1 MGNCIYKIQIDQKAQ
16 THDQIEQK
24 IVDEVIKDEIIQTPP
39 LIEPKKILTQNYE
52 VVVQEN
58 SDSQTPNV
66 FSSQSSNPQVKYQ
79 QDLQLS
85 PDILVRNQ
93 KEGEM
98 FSLHYEII
106 RKLGQGGF
114 GSVYQVKHLKTN
126 LIRAAKV
133 IQKQAIDDEQLLIS
147 ESQIL
152 KDLDHPNIVKIL
164 EVFSDAQNIYIIT
177 ECLCG
182 GELLER
188 VRSITNYN
196 EDIAKYYMQQI
207 LSAMVYCHNRKIVH
221 RDLKPENILFDDKD
235 INSNLKIIDFGAS
248 EKIISKKLTTKIG
261 TPYFLAPEILG
272 SNGYD
277 EKVDV
282 WSCGV
287 ILYILLIGKAPFR
300 GKNQLE
306 TLQLAQKAHLSFS
319 GQRWNN
325 ISPEAIDLVKHMI
338 QKDPQKRIS
347 MKDALNHKWIQ
358 NQSKQSIQFDQ
369 DFFKEITKFKGYNN
383 LRVAI
388 NQFVTV
394 QISKKEEKYKFLQ
407 IFKSL
412 DKNGDGLLSQQEI
425 LQGMINV
432 KMDKIES
439 KLMVKEIMEKID
451 TDHSGRVDFTEF
463 LTASIIQEQMFLKES
478 LKSAFRLFDLDGNG
492 TISRIE
498 LEEIFGGIQID
509 NSAWQDI
516 LAACDNNKDGL
527 IEEDEF
533 IALLAN
539 LE

>member
-1 MGNCIYKIQIDQKAQ
+1 MGNCIYKIQIDQQAQ
-16 THDQIEQK
+16 SHNQIDQNIVEQAIK
-24 IVDEVIKDEIIQTPP
+24 DEVIQPPP
-39 LIEPKKILTQNYE
+39 LIEPKKIYTQNYE
-52 VVVQEN
+52 IIQES
-58 SDSQTPNV
+58 SDSQTPNI
-66 FSSQSSNPQVKYQ
+66 FSSQTSNPKIKYQ

-98 FSLHYEII
+98 FLVHYEII

-114 GSVYQVKHLKTN
+114 GSVYQVRHLKTN

-147 ESQIL
+147 ESEIL

-164 EVFSDAQNIYIIT
+164 EIFSDVQNIYIIT

-182 GELLER
+182 GELIER
-188 VRSITNYN
+188 VRTITNYN
-196 EDIAKYYMQQI
+196 EEIAKQYMQQI

-221 RDLKPENILFDDKD
+221 RDLKPENILFDDND

-248 EKIISKKLTTKIG
+248 EKMISKKLTTKIG
-261 TPYFLAPEILG
+261 TPYFLAPEILRP
-272 SNGYD
+272 NGYD

-282 WSCGV
+282 WSCGI

-306 TLQLAQKAHLSFS
+306 TLQLAQKANLNFS
-319 GQRWNN
+319 GKHWNK
-325 ISPEAIDLVKHMI
+325 ISPEAIDLIKLMI
-338 QKDPQKRIS
+338 QKDPHKRIS
-347 MKDALNHKWIQ
+347 MKDALNHIWIS
-358 NQSKQSIQFDQ
+358 NQSPKSIQFDQ
-369 DFFKEITKFKGYNN
+369 EFFKEITKFKGYNN

-394 QISKKEEKYKFLQ
+394 QISKREEKQKFLS

-412 DKNGDGLLSQQEI
+412 DKNGDGLLSQEEI
-425 LQGMINV
+425 LQGMISV

-439 KLMVKEIMEKID
+439 QLMVKEIMDKID
-451 TDHSGRVDFTEF
+451 TNHSGRVDFTEF
-463 LTASIIQEQMFLKES
+463 LTASIIQEQQFLKES
-478 LKSAFRLFDLDGNG
+478 LKKAFRLFDLDGNG

-498 LEEIFGGIQID
+498 IEEIFGGIQID

-516 LAACDNNKDGL
+516 LASCDNNKDGL
-527 IEEDEF
+527 IEEEEF
-533 IALLAN
+533 IALLVN

>member
-1 MGNCIYKIQIDQKAQ
+1 MGNCIYKIQIDQQAQ
-16 THDQIEQK
+16 SHNQIDQNIVEQAIK
-24 IVDEVIKDEIIQTPP
+24 DEVIQPPP
-39 LIEPKKILTQNYE
+39 LIEPKKIYTQNYE
-52 VVVQEN
+52 IIQE
-58 SDSQTPNV
+58 SCDSQTPNI
-66 FSSQSSNPQVKYQ
+66 FSSQTSNPKIKYQ

-98 FSLHYEII
+98 FLVHYEII

-114 GSVYQVKHLKTN
+114 GSVYQVRHLKTN

-133 IQKQAIDDEQLLIS
+133 IQKQVIDDEQLLIS
-147 ESQIL
+147 ESEIL
-152 KDLDHPNIVKIL
+152 KNLDHPNIVKIL
-164 EVFSDAQNIYIIT
+164 EIFNDVQNIYIIT

-182 GELLER
+182 GELIER
-188 VRSITNYN
+188 VRTITNYN
-196 EDIAKYYMQQI
+196 EDIAKQYMQQI

-221 RDLKPENILFDDKD
+221 RDLKPENILFDDND

-248 EKIISKKLTTKIG
+248 EKMISKKLTTKIG
-261 TPYFLAPEILG
+261 TPYFLAPEILRP
-272 SNGYD
+272 NGYD

-282 WSCGV
+282 WSCGI

-306 TLQLAQKAHLSFS
+306 TLQLAQKANLNFS
-319 GQRWNN
+319 GKHWNK
-325 ISPEAIDLVKHMI
+325 ISPEAIDLIKLMI
-338 QKDPQKRIS
+338 QKDPHKRIS
-347 MKDALNHKWIQ
+347 MKDALNHIWIS
-358 NQSKQSIQFDQ
+358 NQSPKSIQFDQ
-369 DFFKEITKFKGYNN
+369 EFFKEITKFKGYNN
-383 LRVAI
+383 LKVAI

-394 QISKKEEKYKFLQ
+394 QISKREEKQKFLS

-412 DKNGDGLLSQQEI
+412 DKNGDGLLSQEEI
-425 LQGMINV
+425 LQGMISV

-439 KLMVKEIMEKID
+439 QLMVKDIMDKID
-451 TDHSGRVDFTEF
+451 TNHSGRVDFTEF
-463 LTASIIQEQMFLKES
+463 LTASIIQEQQFLKES
-478 LKSAFRLFDLDGNG
+478 LKKAFRLFDLDGNG

-498 LEEIFGGIQID
+498 IEEIFGGIQID

-516 LAACDNNKDGL
+516 LASCDNNKDGL
-527 IEEDEF
+527 IEEEEF